1 MIPTRIQY
9 ALVNLAVVT
18 ASIIQLLRHN
28 PLVIVILAAH
38 TFFVVGNLTVY
49 LGGGRQ
55 RAIERQRKID
65 YFRN

>member
-1 MIPTRIQY
+1 MIPSRIQY
-9 ALVNLAVVT
+9 ALVNLAVLT
-18 ASIIQLLRHN
+18 ASIIQLLRHK
-28 PLVIVILAAH
+28 PLLVVILAAL

>member
-28 PLVIVILAAH
+28 PLVIVILAAL

-65 YFRN
+65 YYRN

>member
-9 ALVNLAVVT
+9 ALVNLAVLT
-18 ASIIQLLRHN
+18 ASIIQLLRHK
-28 PLVIVILAAH
+28 PLVVVILAAL